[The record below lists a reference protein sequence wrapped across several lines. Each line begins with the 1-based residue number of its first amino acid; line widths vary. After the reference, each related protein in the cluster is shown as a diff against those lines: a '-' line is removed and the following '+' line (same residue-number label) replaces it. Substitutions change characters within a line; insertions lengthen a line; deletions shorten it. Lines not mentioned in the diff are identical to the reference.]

1 MTTLT
6 SKAVLTARVRL
17 TNEGDENR
25 KYEMTADIT
34 VKDGAA
40 QEVQNGY
47 ANKDGATVATFNR
60 YGRNVSVT
68 WQTEDAE
75 EQTQALEAVQG
86 FMADIT
92 AWVAAN
98 AVTTQP
104 ND

>member
-6 SKAVLTARVRL
+6 SKAVITARVRL

-40 QEVQNGY
+40 VDVQNGY
-47 ANKDGATVATFNR
+47 ANKDGQTVATFNR

-68 WQTEDAE
+68 WQTDDTAE
-75 EQTQALEAVQG
+75 QARALEAVQG
-86 FMADIT
+86 FLVD
-92 AWVAAN
+92 VAAWTAAN
-98 AVTTQP
+98 TVTTQP
-104 ND
+104 NN